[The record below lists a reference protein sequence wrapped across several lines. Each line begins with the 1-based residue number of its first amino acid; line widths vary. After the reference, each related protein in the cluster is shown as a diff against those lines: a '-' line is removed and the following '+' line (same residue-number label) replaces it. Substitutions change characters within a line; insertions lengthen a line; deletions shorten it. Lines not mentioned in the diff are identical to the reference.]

1 MKIVPP
7 NPSALPSEPP
17 AEGGLETLSVLGP
30 IARSSVVDAVAE
42 RIRGEIL
49 AGRLPAGS
57 KLPSERELALALG
70 INRLTLRA
78 ALARLEALGLI
89 LTRHGA
95 GTIVASWRERAGL
108 DALPAL
114 AAALDPAEP
123 AWHDMLASILEVRRV
138 LAAEAV
144 ALAVERHTDDDVAA
158 MEAAAAAQQANVG
171 DPLALARGDV
181 VFQRAVIRAAKNV
194 GLELIL
200 NTFARLPEE
209 HPQLVAALYDDPE
222 RTLSAYPIIIQ
233 LVRSG
238 NGDAARSLV
247 RQALAAADATLLE
260 QKLRTVKVQA
270 PKPLLQAEALG
281 SSERGLDALAPAE
294 SKKKGKKGK
303 KS

>member
-1 MKIVPP
+1 MKIPPVVPAP
-7 NPSALPSEPP
+7 ASAPEE
-17 AEGGLETLSVLGP
+17 AEGLETLSVLGP
-30 IARSSVVDAVAE
+30 IARSSVVDAVAD

-49 AGRLPAGS
+49 SGRLAAGS

-89 LTRHGA
+89 ITRHGA

-108 DALPAL
+108 DALAAL

-144 ALAVERHTDDDVAA
+144 ALAVERHTADDLAA
-158 MEAAAAAQQANVG
+158 MEAAAADQQKNLG

-181 VFQRAVIRAAKNV
+181 IFQRAIIRAAKNV

-222 RTLSAYPIIIQ
+222 RTVSAYPIIIE

-238 NGDAARSLV
+238 RPDEARMLV

-260 QKLRTVKVQA
+260 RQLRNIDPASSRKKA
-270 PKPLLQAEALG
+270 PLVGAA
-281 SSERGLDALAPAE
+281 AP
-294 SKKKGKKGK
+294 KKKGKKG
-303 KS
+303 

>member
-1 MKIVPP
+1 MTHP
-7 NPSALPSEPP
+7 LPP
-17 AEGGLETLSVLGP
+17 AAPETEGLETLSVLGP

-49 AGRLPAGS
+49 GGRLPAGS

-89 LTRHGA
+89 ITRHGA
-95 GTIVASWRERAGL
+95 GTVVASWRERAGL
-108 DALPAL
+108 DALAAL
-114 AAALDPAEP
+114 AAALDPTEP

-144 ALAVERHTDDDVAA
+144 SLAVERHDEDDIRA
-158 MEAAAAAQQANVG
+158 MEAAAAAQQANTH

-200 NTFARLPEE
+200 NSFARLPDE
-209 HPQLVAALYDDPE
+209 HPELVSALYDDPE

-238 NGDAARSLV
+238 RPEEARTLV

-260 QKLRTVKVQA
+260 QKLRQINPKAA
-270 PKPLLQAEALG
+270 PKKPLLALTEA
-281 SSERGLDALAPAE
+281 P
-294 SKKKGKKGK
+294 SKKKRGRR
-303 KS
+303 

>member
-1 MKIVPP
+1 MNSKLIPTFP
-7 NPSALPSEPP
+7 GTGSDEP
-17 AEGGLETLSVLGP
+17 EGLETLSVFGP
-30 IARSSVVDAVAE
+30 IARLNVVDAVAE
-42 RIRGEIL
+42 RIRGESL
-49 AGRLPAGS
+49 AGRLTAGS

-89 LTRHGA
+89 ITRHGA
-95 GTIVASWRERAGL
+95 GTVVASWRERAGL
-108 DALPAL
+108 DALASL

-144 ALAVERHTDDDVAA
+144 ALAVERHTEEDVQA
-158 MEAAAAAQQANVG
+158 MEAAAADQQKNLG

-181 VFQRAVIRAAKNV
+181 MFQRAVIRAAKNV

-200 NTFARLPEE
+200 NSFARLPED
-209 HPQLVAALYDDPE
+209 HPQLVAALYDDPD
-222 RTLSAYPIIIQ
+222 RTISAYPIIIE

-238 NGDAARSLV
+238 RPEEARTLV

-260 QKLRTVKVQA
+260 RQLRNLNPASTKKQA
-270 PKPLLQAEALG
+270 PLVP
-281 SSERGLDALAPAE
+281 PAVAVTE
-294 SKKKGKKGK
+294 TTATKKKRGK